1 MSHGNAQAGEEL
13 KPRQITQKMLLKAAT
28 LTKSSKESVEQ
39 YLQRVTHLHLQGKRL
54 KKIENLESCTNLKVL
69 YLYDNQIEAIENL
82 DNVPILQYL
91 LLQNNNI
98 DEMPPLHMPKLR
110 KLYLDENKIEY
121 MTGLEE
127 CERLEELHIGKQRI
141 PSFTG
146 LQFDPMSLQALG
158 KMLEVLE
165 ISGNG
170 IKELKPFG
178 VLYNLRRI
186 YAGDNNVSELTE
198 IEYIVGFQ
206 HLETAVFLGNPC
218 CSHLRYRDSAIGASS
233 DSLKSLDHH
242 PVLRHQQIAI
252 RGLMVHRRKCGF
264 VGNDTA
270 KTQVQSAGGAVRF
283 MDGADIEPAEG
294 SVVVEVP
301 PSLVSR

>member
-1 MSHGNAQAGEEL
+1 MPHGESKNEDNL
-13 KPRQITQKMLLKAAT
+13 KPRHITQKMLLKAAT
-28 LTKSSKESVEQ
+28 LTKSSKESTEQ
-39 YLQRVTHLHLQGKRL
+39 YLQRVTHLHLQSKRL
-54 KKIENLESCTNLKVL
+54 MKIENLESCTNLKVL
-69 YLYDNQIEAIENL
+69 YLYDNQIETIENL

-91 LLQNNNI
+91 LLQNNRI
-98 DEMPPLHMPKLR
+98 DEMPPLHTPKLR
-110 KLYLDENKIEY
+110 KLYLDENQIEY
-121 MTGLEE
+121 VTGLEE
-127 CERLEELHIGKQRI
+127 CERLEELHIGQQRI

-186 YAGDNNVSELTE
+186 YAGDNNVSDLAE
-198 IEYIVGFQ
+198 IEYIVGLQ
-206 HLETAVFLGNPC
+206 QLETAVFLGNPC

-233 DSLKSLDHH
+233 DALKSLDHNT
-242 PVLRHQQIAI
+242 VLRHQQVAI

-264 VGNDTA
+264 VAAPTKLTSAVTFDGEGIELDEEGN
-270 KTQVQSAGGAVRF
+270 
-283 MDGADIEPAEG
+283 
-294 SVVVEVP
+294 VVVEIQ
-301 PSLVSR
+301 PSLVDR

>member
-1 MSHGNAQAGEEL
+1 MSHGHAHAAEEL
-13 KPRQITQKMLLKAAT
+13 PPRRITQKMLLKAAT

-39 YLQRVTHLHLQGKRL
+39 YMQRVTHLHMQGKRL

-91 LLQNNNI
+91 LLQNNKI

-121 MTGLEE
+121 VTGLEE
-127 CERLEELHIGKQRI
+127 CERLEELHIGKQNI

-198 IEYIVGFQ
+198 IEYIVGLQ
-206 HLETAVFLGNPC
+206 QLETAVFLGNPC
-218 CSHLRYRDSAIGASS
+218 CTHLRYRDSAIGASS

-264 VGNDTA
+264 VGPDTS
-270 KTQVQSAGGAVRF
+270 KMQSGGGGAVRF
-283 MDGADIEPAEG
+283 MDGEGMDVGEG
-294 SVVVEVP
+294 SVLVEVP